1 MITASS
7 LNSHS
12 VVDHQ
17 RDGCWFGVGV
27 RGDLRSRGVA
37 SEHNHLISTRYM
49 QIKVPGRGSSPRPAK
64 IQVILDLCLYVFMI
78 YTCCSWSRVFAM
90 VSCVMMIMKTSLWC
104 SVGSGFKTTDYV
116 AVSRPRDKES
126 AVLCFAVYLLL

>member
-17 RDGCWFGVGV
+17 RDGCRFGVGV

-64 IQVILDLCLYVFMI
+64 IQVLLDFCLDVFMI
-78 YTCCSWSRVFAM
+78 YTCRS
-90 VSCVMMIMKTSLWC
+90 
-104 SVGSGFKTTDYV
+104 
-116 AVSRPRDKES
+116 
-126 AVLCFAVYLLL
+126 